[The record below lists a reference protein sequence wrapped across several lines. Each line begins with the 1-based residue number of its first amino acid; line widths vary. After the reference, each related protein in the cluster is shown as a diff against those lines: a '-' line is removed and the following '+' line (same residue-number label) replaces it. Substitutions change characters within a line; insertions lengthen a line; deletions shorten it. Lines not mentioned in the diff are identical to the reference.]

1 MVRSLLDGNLD
12 SAQYED
18 TLREMFTIHAYIGFT
33 IDKVIHN
40 IIRQVNKVFINTKA
54 SYKTTKLQTFSM
66 ITTEHCLCPQL
77 QHLVSDE
84 VCLQV
89 VDLYLAERKRGAA
102 GGNLSSQCVR
112 AAWETSYQWKAERV
126 MAEENC
132 FKVLRN

>member
-1 MVRSLLDGNLD
+1 MCGV
-12 SAQYED
+12 
-18 TLREMFTIHAYIGFT
+18 
-33 IDKVIHN
+33 
-40 IIRQVNKVFINTKA
+40 
-54 SYKTTKLQTFSM
+54 
-66 ITTEHCLCPQL
+66 QL

-89 VDLYLAERKRGAA
+89 AELYTAERKRGAA

-132 FKVLRN
+132 FKVTTETGRCGRYGQNLYCGSITISVSV

>member
-1 MVRSLLDGNLD
+1 M
-12 SAQYED
+12 
-18 TLREMFTIHAYIGFT
+18 
-33 IDKVIHN
+33 
-40 IIRQVNKVFINTKA
+40 
-54 SYKTTKLQTFSM
+54 
-66 ITTEHCLCPQL
+66 
-77 QHLVSDE
+77 SDE

-132 FKVLRN
+132 FKVSTASLVNVEVDCLCGLDTLLLFEEEKMFSVIILHFGCSGNMLFIPVQ

>member
-1 MVRSLLDGNLD
+1 M
-12 SAQYED
+12 
-18 TLREMFTIHAYIGFT
+18 
-33 IDKVIHN
+33 
-40 IIRQVNKVFINTKA
+40 
-54 SYKTTKLQTFSM
+54 
-66 ITTEHCLCPQL
+66 
-77 QHLVSDE
+77 SDE

-132 FKVLRN
+132 FKVNVLVKCRCLYKTATYKVVAITVSS

>member
-1 MVRSLLDGNLD
+1 M
-12 SAQYED
+12 
-18 TLREMFTIHAYIGFT
+18 
-33 IDKVIHN
+33 
-40 IIRQVNKVFINTKA
+40 
-54 SYKTTKLQTFSM
+54 
-66 ITTEHCLCPQL
+66 
-77 QHLVSDE
+77 SDE

-132 FKVLRN
+132 FKVSKTDFGSDTELLFEVVKLFQIIRTVKISQH

>member
-40 IIRQVNKVFINTKA
+40 IIRQVNKVFTKA
-54 SYKTTKLQTFSM
+54 YIHIRRLNYKT
-66 ITTEHCLCPQL
+66 ERHLCPQL

-132 FKVLRN
+132 FKVLRHSA